1 MAAITLNPKP
11 KGLHG
16 IGGGQFGVG
25 VLGRAPRAR
34 AWISTRLRS
43 PSKIKPKS
51 GSLALSFGGKR
62 IVHGLFL
69 RVHILRSSIQ
79 KKYDTVCRRDLRVRR
94 LVS

>member
-51 GSLALSFGGKR
+51 GSLALSFGVR
-62 IVHGLFL
+62 GLCMDSSSGFTSSEAVS
-69 RVHILRSSIQ
+69 RRSMTR
-79 KKYDTVCRRDLRVRR
+79 YAAGTCGCGG
-94 LVS
+94 